1 MKLKIECKN
10 LEGNIAWNVYI
21 KKEERSKIMYAFTL
35 GH

>member
-21 KKEERSKIMYAFTL
+21 KKEKDIFEFSQKF
-35 GH
+35 